1 MNYNHKDIENNLIKN
16 DKSDIYYNNTNNL
29 LNQNYKETKIPNISR
44 RLLEM
49 NKNSN
54 IMRIIRSDYSLTP
67 LQINNNENKSDK
79 GNIFEN
85 FKKKNKSITLKRIN
99 FSKGNED
106 MIKKYKSGLLAIK
119 EYFNIK

>member
-1 MNYNHKDIENNLIKN
+1 MNYNHKDIENNLNKN

-67 LQINNNENKSDK
+67 LHNNENKSDK

-106 MIKKYKSGLLAIK
+106 MIKNYKSGLLAIK
-119 EYFNIK
+119 EYFNMK